1 MKARFCRCGHGSGPI
16 HPGDQTVVAEFTAML
31 AARQRPTP
39 CTGRGDAAVQIGECG
54 LERGRP
60 LPGQQ
65 PDADPVALV
74 LIHPGTEAALTGTL
88 PCARS
93 LIHGAWTDPYRLLTH
108 TLAGRTINPD
118 FTPRHDHVQQIRR
131 TAALAVTALAVVLT
145 LTACGATTQSPEH
158 HESRMKKAAG
168 IGSLSIVCNKDIWTD
183 TRPDG
188 LKKVTVTPADGERGQ
203 RGMVRVTLTGA
214 QLVAYLNQLDQDAH
228 PGWMGANLSDRE
240 ALSGRVYDALAPAV
254 DKATTSRSTADPAPE
269 ILIDDTLAT
278 KAP

>member
-1 MKARFCRCGHGSGPI
+1 MTARHRRCGHGSGPM
-16 HPGDQTVVAEFTAML
+16 HPGDQKAVAEFTAML

-39 CTGRGDAAVQIGECG
+39 WTGRGDAAVRIG
-54 LERGRP
+54 ERGRP
-60 LPGQQ
+60 LPGQ
-65 PDADPVALV
+65 PADTDPVALV
-74 LIHPGTEAALTGTL
+74 LIHPDTETALTSTL

-93 LIHGAWTDPYRLLTH
+93 LIHGAWTDPYRLLTNA
-108 TLAGRTINPD
+108 LAGRTM
-118 FTPRHDHVQQIRR
+118 TPISPWRHDSVQQIRR
-131 TAALAVTALAVVLT
+131 TAALATTALAIVLT
-145 LTACGATTQSPEH
+145 LTACGATTQSPAH
-158 HESRMKKAAG
+158 HDSRMKKAAG

-228 PGWMGANLSDRE
+228 PGWMGSDLPDQE
-240 ALSGRVYDALAPAV
+240 ALSGRVYDALAPAI